1 MRKIE
6 RVVQA
11 VPRMEG
17 FISNLCREM
26 TMSEDRVAQ
35 LPLEQ
40 MIPRLQIWKQIVEQ
54 TQTSLAP
61 LIGLKQNLTCLLVEA
76 D

>member
-17 FISNLCREM
+17 FINNLCREM
-26 TMSEDRVAQ
+26 TMREDRVAQ

-40 MIPRLQIWKQIVEQ
+40 MVPRLQIWKQIVE
-54 TQTSLAP
+54 
-61 LIGLKQNLTCLLVEA
+61 
-76 D
+76 

>member
-1 MRKIE
+1 VLAEVCQILAVETDDCDELLKIVRKIE

-40 MIPRLQIWKQIVEQ
+40 MVPRV
-54 TQTSLAP
+54 
-61 LIGLKQNLTCLLVEA
+61 
-76 D
+76 